1 MELTIIT
8 NTDSFGEIQISFEH
22 MWIVLDEMVQDIFI
36 FSLYFLIVC
45 TSENCLQ
52 KCTFPDAIF
61 SDNPHSLSY
70 RELRI
75 TNIE

>member
-1 MELTIIT
+1 MELAVVSDTY
-8 NTDSFGEIQISFEH
+8 SFGEIQISLEH
-22 MWIVLDEMVQDIFI
+22 MWIVLDEMVQDVFI

-52 KCTFPDAIF
+52 KRTFPDAIF